1 MYHIECVLPPIPWHP
16 RICYVGTAV
25 PVLDENLQ
33 YSAPSVE
40 IVSIAIFVRRYGIAL
55 LIDSHPISNTTTVEI
70 ANRTTRKKAPPLR
83 YLDTTPAH
91 MNTPGDTLFG
101 PIFDCHY
108 TTRRYV
114 EYHIPTEVR
123 PKAASNSKIIT
134 PPGGK
139 PFTQNTS
146 TTTTPAVP

>member
-33 YSAPSVE
+33 YSSASSIE
-40 IVSIAIFVRRYGIAL
+40 IVSITIFVRRYGIAL

-83 YLDTTPAH
+83 YHTSPH
-91 MNTPGDTLFG
+91 E
-101 PIFDCHY
+101 H
-108 TTRRYV
+108 TR
-114 EYHIPTEVR
+114 
-123 PKAASNSKIIT
+123 
-134 PPGGK
+134 
-139 PFTQNTS
+139 
-146 TTTTPAVP
+146 